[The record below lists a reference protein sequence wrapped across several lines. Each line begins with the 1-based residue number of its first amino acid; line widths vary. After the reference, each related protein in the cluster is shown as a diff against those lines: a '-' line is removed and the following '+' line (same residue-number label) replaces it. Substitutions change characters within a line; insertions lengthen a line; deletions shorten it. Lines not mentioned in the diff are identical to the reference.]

1 MSMVRKKL
9 WGGLLLLIFV
19 GLGLLACGPRHRSIT
34 TLDKGLEYYAKE
46 RYDQALR
53 YMDASRFEL
62 AREQFAIV
70 EQTSVS
76 PELQE
81 LARAGYAKAG
91 AVIEAKR

>member
-9 WGGLLLLIFV
+9 WGGLPLLIFV
-19 GLGLLACGPRHRSIT
+19 GLALLACGPRHRSLT
-34 TLDKGLEYYAKE
+34 SLDKGMEYYAKE

-53 YMDASRFEL
+53 YMEESRFEL

-81 LARAGYAKAG
+81 LAREGYAKAG
-91 AVIEAKR
+91 AVIKAKR